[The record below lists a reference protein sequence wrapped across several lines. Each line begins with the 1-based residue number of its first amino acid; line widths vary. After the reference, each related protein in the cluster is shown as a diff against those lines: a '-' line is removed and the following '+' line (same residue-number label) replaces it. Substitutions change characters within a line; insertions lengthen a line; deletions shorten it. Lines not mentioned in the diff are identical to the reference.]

1 LSRQF
6 QRFADPSSEKVP
18 FFVCIVL
25 TFVCYERASFSSL
38 GIDKQSKL
46 EKVQTGE
53 QMRARVY
60 AYSYSDTDFLSGGF
74 NVKILN

>member
-6 QRFADPSSEKVP
+6 QRFADPSSGKAP
-18 FFVCIVL
+18 FFVCVEL
-25 TFVCYERASFSSL
+25 TSSCYEGTSFSSL

-46 EKVQTGE
+46 EQAQTGE

-60 AYSYSDTDFLSGGF
+60 VYSPDYFNNKGSD
-74 NVKILN
+74 VKILN